1 MGRHRGLQGIAALA
15 LVSVLSGC
23 FGGGSGS
30 GPGGGGAG
38 GGAGAGGGGAPWA
51 GLFNVPN
58 IYALNGAQ
66 TVDDVQV
73 PRAVVFGDSY
83 SVQNP
88 ARPFPFRQW
97 NEQAVQDGLFA
108 RMTNYSVGGAEAS
121 STPRSGRSLEQQVD
135 RFLNQDRYSG
145 RELTLVF
152 IGFNDIRLARSL
164 AEMDAAEADAAVQ
177 FDRLKAAGATDGERR
192 VFLLLSPNYGR
203 YPNVADRATR
213 TQYTLD
219 WANFLT
225 DYGNANTNFVPVD
238 VYTFF
243 ERVFKNPSRWGLTN
257 VTTPDPTRA
266 VGPNATALFYDSIHF
281 GERGHA
287 LLTALVEHYLTQ
299 GWDWANTLTAGADT
313 VAQLNQDID
322 AGLITAF
329 ASTTTVG
336 EPFAFALGEGVAQP
350 RDEYPGAV
358 AFATTGR
365 QGMGLGWR
373 LAPGLGLA
381 LLQAEGTAA
390 RAWQDS
396 SGEGRSG
403 SRLRAGGLALLG
415 EAGGLAWTTRLLWG
429 REALQRSDFDALSA
443 SATRARFGADHLAL
457 GQRFST
463 RLAMGDVLLRPWV
476 GLDWARRRVDGYA
489 MADPY
494 VGRVAFA
501 PATISR
507 TLGSAGVDLTLP
519 PLKLGEGQLEL
530 TADLALVRELGDPT
544 ITLRLRQGL
553 LGHRERLRPARPDA
567 LTLGLAAR
575 LQLSDQTRLALSYRF
590 LETATGPAQ
599 HKATV
604 RVAMPLGGR

>member
-15 LVSVLSGC
+15 LVTILSGC
-23 FGGGSGS
+23 LGGGSGS
-30 GPGGGGAG
+30 GAGAGGGGAG
-38 GGAGAGGGGAPWA
+38 GGGGAPWA

-58 IYALNGAQ
+58 IYVLNGAR

-83 SVQNP
+83 SVQDP
-88 ARPFPFRQW
+88 TTPYPFRQW
-97 NEQAVQDGLFA
+97 NEQSVQDGLFA
-108 RMTNYSVGGAEAS
+108 QMTNYAVGGAEAS
-121 STPRSGRSLEQQVD
+121 STPRSGRSLKQQVD
-135 RFLNQDRYSG
+135 RFLNQDQYRG

-203 YPNVADRATR
+203 YPNVADRTTR

-219 WANFLT
+219 WAYFLT

-243 ERVFKNPSRWGLTN
+243 ERVFNDPARWGLTN
-257 VTTPDPTRA
+257 VTTPDPARA

-287 LLTALVEHYLTQ
+287 LLKALVEHYLTQ

-329 ASTTTVG
+329 TTTTTVG
-336 EPFAFALGEGVAQP
+336 EPFAFALGEGAGER
-350 RDEYPGAV
+350 RDGPPGAA
-358 AFATTGR
+358 AFTTTSR
-365 QGMGLGWR
+365 RGMGAGWR

-396 SGEGRSG
+396 SGEGRSR

-415 EAGGLAWTTRLLWG
+415 EAGGLTWTTRLLWG

-457 GQRFST
+457 GQRLSA
-463 RLAMGDVLLRPWV
+463 RLALGDVLLRPWV
-476 GLDWARRRVDGYA
+476 GLDWARRRIDGYA

-494 VGRVAFA
+494 VGRVTFA
-501 PATISR
+501 PATLSR
-507 TLGSAGVDLTLP
+507 TLGSAGIDLALP
-519 PLKLGEGQLEL
+519 PLSLGEGQLQL
-530 TADLALVRELGDPT
+530 TADFALVRELSDPT
-544 ITLRLRQGL
+544 VTLRLRQGL
-553 LGHRERLRPARPDA
+553 MGHRERLQLARADA
-567 LTLGLAAR
+567 LTLGLAAQ
-575 LQLSDQTRLALSYRF
+575 LQLADETRLALAYRF

-599 HKATV
+599 HTATMQ
-604 RVAMPLGGR
+604 VAIPLGGR

>member
-1 MGRHRGLQGIAALA
+1 MGRHRGLQEIAALA
-15 LVSVLSGC
+15 LVTVLGGC
-23 FGGGSGS
+23 LGGGSGS
-30 GPGGGGAG
+30 G
-38 GGAGAGGGGAPWA
+38 GGAGAGGGSAPWA

-58 IYALNGAQ
+58 IYVLNGAR

-83 SVQNP
+83 SVQDP
-88 ARPFPFRQW
+88 TTPFPFRQW
-97 NEQAVQDGLFA
+97 NEQAVQNGLFA
-108 RMTNYSVGGAEAS
+108 QMTNYAVGGAEAS
-121 STPRSGRSLEQQVD
+121 STPRSGRSLAQQVD
-135 RFLNQDRYSG
+135 RFLSQDRYSG

-177 FDRLKAAGATDGERR
+177 FDRLKAAGATDDERR
-192 VFLLLSPNYGR
+192 VFLLLTPNYGR

-225 DYGNANTNFVPVD
+225 DYGNANANFVPVD

-243 ERVFKNPSRWGLTN
+243 ERVFKDPGRWGLTN
-257 VTTPDPTRA
+257 VTTPDPARA

-329 ASTTTVG
+329 GTTATVG
-336 EPFAFALGEGVAQP
+336 EPFAFALGEGAGQP
-350 RDEYPGAV
+350 QDGRTGAT
-358 AFATTGR
+358 AFTTNGR
-365 QGMGLGWR
+365 RGMGVGWR
-373 LAPGLGLA
+373 LGPGFGLA

-390 RAWQDS
+390 RAWQDPR
-396 SGEGRSG
+396 GEGRSR

-415 EAGGLAWTTRLLWG
+415 EAGGLTWTTRLLWG

-457 GQRFST
+457 GQRLST
-463 RLAMGDVLLRPWV
+463 RFAVGDVLLRPWI
-476 GLDWARRRVDGYA
+476 GLDWARRRIDGYA

-494 VGRVAFA
+494 VGRVAFT

-507 TLGSAGVDLTLP
+507 TLGSAGIDLALP
-519 PLKLGEGQLEL
+519 PLSLGVGQLQL
-530 TADLALVRELGDPT
+530 AADLALVRELSDPT
-544 ITLRLRQGL
+544 VTLRLRQGL
-553 LGHRERLRPARPDA
+553 MGHRERLQLARADA
-567 LTLGLAAR
+567 LTLGLAAQ
-575 LQLSDQTRLALSYRF
+575 LQLSDRTRLGLSYRF
-590 LETATGPAQ
+590 LESATGPAQ
-599 HKATV
+599 HTATV
-604 RVAMPLGGR
+604 RARILLGGS